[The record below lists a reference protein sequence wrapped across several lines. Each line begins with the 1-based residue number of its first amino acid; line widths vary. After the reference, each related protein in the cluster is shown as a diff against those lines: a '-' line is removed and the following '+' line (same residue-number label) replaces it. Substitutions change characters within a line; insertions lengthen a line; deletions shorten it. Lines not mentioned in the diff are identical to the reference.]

1 MSTATT
7 TSLKRSRSSTP
18 SLGTHPSTPTAEK
31 DAIAWPDLASG
42 EVHIKQELEHW
53 EKIQFSFRMDDE
65 RRNQKDPDYPG
76 DDPSRS
82 HSYIRQHPRGRNIAR
97 TSHDPPIIPTPSPWD
112 MSAFFP
118 TSVYDQQSPYDVLAL
133 GAIGAVPGLDPPHPH
148 PHPNPHAPFDPFGPP
163 SWDLSF
169 YPELQRPQ
177 SQAHLP
183 PLSPAEIAQYHALM
197 ARGAAAFPPPASP
210 SVPSSLG
217 GSASSAPSAS
227 APIAQAEGST
237 RGRSASN
244 ASRSPSQSQPT
255 SAPTSPLDAES
266 ASAIAED
273 KRRRNTAAS
282 GRGRTSPYVQQ
293 C

>member
-1 MSTATT
+1 MSTVTT

-31 DAIAWPDLASG
+31 DAPAWPDLASG

-65 RRNQKDPDYPG
+65 RRNQNDPNYP
-76 DDPSRS
+76 DDESSRS
-82 HSYIRQHPRGRNIAR
+82 RSYLRQLSRGRNIPR
-97 TSHDPPIIPTPSPWD
+97 TSHDPPVIPSPSPWD

-118 TSVYDQQSPYDVLAL
+118 ASTYDQQSTYDVLAL
-133 GAIGAVPGLDPPHPH
+133 GAIGTVPGLDPPHPH
-148 PHPNPHAPFDPFGPP
+148 PHPNPHAPFDPFNPP
-163 SWDLSF
+163 AWGLDF
-169 YPELQRPQ
+169 YPDLQRSQPQ
-177 SQAHLP
+177 PQLP
-183 PLSPAEIAQYHALM
+183 PLTPLSAAEIAQYHALM

-217 GSASSAPSAS
+217 GSSSSAPSAT
-227 APIAQAEGST
+227 APIAQAEGSM
-237 RGRSASN
+237 RGRSTSS

-282 GRGRTSPYVQQ
+282 
-293 C
+293 